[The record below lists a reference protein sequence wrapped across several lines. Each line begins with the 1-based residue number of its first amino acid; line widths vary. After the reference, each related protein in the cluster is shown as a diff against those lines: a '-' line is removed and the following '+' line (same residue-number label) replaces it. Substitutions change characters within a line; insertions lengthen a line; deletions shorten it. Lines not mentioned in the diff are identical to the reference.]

1 MSISRTVSSTGAATK
16 LITMPIK
23 YADHVDT
30 MESRE
35 TNIPSD
41 FTRTDSMH

>member
-30 MESRE
+30 KQGNQYTE
-35 TNIPSD
+35 
-41 FTRTDSMH
+41 